1 MADQPNNI
9 FSDAPE
15 VKPTTQEVKQEQ
27 QVAQT
32 NNQLVDML
40 KEIKNEQGAQKY
52 DSVEKA
58 LEGLLHAQNYIPQLK
73 SELEKER
80 EELNKLKA
88 ELGQRGSL
96 EEVVERLT
104 AKQREAQGK
113 EQPTVPS
120 GLDEQAVLQLVQKSL
135 SQAKEQESAVANQAR
150 VQQALQSKFGE
161 KTREEVERRANELGT
176 TPQELGALASKNPQ
190 MVLALFN
197 AAQQASVKP
206 TTGSVH
212 LPDTYRKQAAPELE
226 KPSKSLLAGASMKD
240 QAEYMRQVKAS
251 VYARHNIE
259 T

>member
-1 MADQPNNI
+1 MADQPNDI
-9 FSDAPE
+9 FSNAPE
-15 VKPTTQEVKQEQ
+15 VKPTTQEVNQGQE
-27 QVAQT
+27 VAQPS
-32 NNQLVDML
+32 NQLAEML
-40 KEIKNEQGAQKY
+40 KSIKNEQGAQKY

-80 EELNKLKA
+80 EELNRLKV
-88 ELGQRGSL
+88 ELDQRGSI

-104 AKQREAQGK
+104 AKQKEAQGK
-113 EQPTVPS
+113 EQPTGPS

-161 KTREEVERRANELGT
+161 KTREEVERRAKELGT
-176 TPQELGALASKNPQ
+176 TPQELGALASKNPS

-197 AAQQASVKP
+197 AASQAGVKP

-212 LPDTYRKQAAPELE
+212 IADTYRKQTKVELE
-226 KPSKSLLAGASMKD
+226 RPTKSMLAGASGKD
-240 QAEYMRQVKAS
+240 QAEYMRKVKEA

-259 T
+259 S